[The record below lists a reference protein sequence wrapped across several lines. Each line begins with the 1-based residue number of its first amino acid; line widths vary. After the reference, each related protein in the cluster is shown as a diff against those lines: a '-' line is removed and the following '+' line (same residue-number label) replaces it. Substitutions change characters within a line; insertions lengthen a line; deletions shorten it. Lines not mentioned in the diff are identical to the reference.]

1 MAQRILGLDL
11 GAHAVKAVLVES
23 TFRGFVVAGTA
34 RAPVA
39 ASEGDASPARWTA
52 AVKALL
58 AESGLS
64 FDSAVVALPGA
75 GASSLTVTLPFADPR
90 RIEQTIGFEVEGQI
104 PFDLADVA
112 WDWQPLSVRDGKTDL
127 LVSVV
132 R

>member
-34 RAPVA
+34 RAPIA

-75 GASSLTVTLPFADPR
+75 GASSLTVTLPFAAPR
-90 RIEQTIGFEVEGQI
+90 RIEQTVGFEVEGQI

-112 WDWQPLSVRDGKTDL
+112 WDRQPLTD
-127 LVSVV
+127 
-132 R
+132 RHG